1 MMRRAWATVA
11 LAGLCVTAACSSSSA
26 ATPSASQVGGSYP
39 ARMTATSPARSGSV
53 ATGGPSLPA
62 ATPTARAHVAPD
74 PCPTALRVPHRVPGS
89 TGWVPIGRLVSGC
102 SALYETRV
110 GTVSIVWLDPRL
122 LSFTLY
128 SGSLIPGGGPYLY
141 TAPIREADALNL
153 VAAFN
158 SGFKDGDSHGGY
170 FAEGR
175 AEVPLADGIASA
187 VIYKDGTMRIGTW
200 GSEVLMTPDVVSVRQ
215 NMTLLIDNGVIN
227 PATSSEPY
235 SSWGITW
242 PGGPTTNRSALG
254 VTAQGAELFAGGVAL
269 TVPQITQAI
278 ASAGAVRAMELDEND
293 IYPNFSIFTPALG
306 APASAGN
313 GTEVVPGFSG
323 PERYFTASWNRD
335 FFAAFARPA
344 GLLTQHRQLHG

>member
-1 MMRRAWATVA
+1 M
-11 LAGLCVTAACSSSSA
+11 
-26 ATPSASQVGGSYP
+26 
-39 ARMTATSPARSGSV
+39 
-53 ATGGPSLPA
+53 
-62 ATPTARAHVAPD
+62 
-74 PCPTALRVPHRVPGS
+74 
-89 TGWVPIGRLVSGC
+89 PIGRLVSGC
-102 SALYETRV
+102 SALYETHV

-128 SGSLIPGGGPYLY
+128 SRSLIPGGGPYLR
-141 TAPIREADALNL
+141 TAPISEADALNL

-175 AEVPLADGIASA
+175 AEVPLVDGIASA
-187 VIYKDGTMRIGTW
+187 VIYTDGTMRIGTW
-200 GSEVLMTPDVVSVRQ
+200 GSEVSMTPDVVSVRQ

-254 VTAQGAELFAGGVAL
+254 VTAQGAELFAGGAGL

-306 APASAGN
+306 APASARN

-323 PERYFTASWNRD
+323 PKRYFTASWNRD
-335 FFAAFARPA
+335 FFAASARPPA
-344 GLLTQHRQLHG
+344 PLTQHRQQRG